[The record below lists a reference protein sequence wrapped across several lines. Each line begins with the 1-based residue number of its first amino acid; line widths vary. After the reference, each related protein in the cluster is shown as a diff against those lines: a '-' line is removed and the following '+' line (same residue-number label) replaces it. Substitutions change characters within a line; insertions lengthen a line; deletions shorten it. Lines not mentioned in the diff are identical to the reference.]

1 MRAALPSA
9 RPRSSRPLV
18 LAFTP
23 KRADPLALEVLA
35 LDGRNVQFNRD
46 AHGHRFYEL
55 MFITRGTGWHRVGLE
70 RANVGP
76 GSLLLIAP
84 GEVHDTRGLVDV
96 QGWLLLFEAAAVR
109 TSSPSMTELPSELAF
124 LPFARGAG
132 APAAFVVPRAEREE
146 WALRLSS
153 LARETGGADSLGRT
167 QLARAELDVV
177 LIKAARLV
185 APSLGLGAAHRPLL
199 AEVFQ
204 FIDARYTR
212 PISLRDVAKAVQR
225 SPAHLTTV
233 VRESTGRSVVQW
245 IHERRMAEAR
255 RLLLETELEVGEIG
269 ERVGFPEP
277 SYFVRR
283 FRATHRVTPLGFR
296 RPKESTIAPKGRA
309 FRQKKR

>member
-1 MRAALPSA
+1 VRAQ
-9 RPRSSRPLV
+9 V
-18 LAFTP
+18 LDFTP
-23 KRADPLALEVLA
+23 PRADPLPLELVA
-35 LDGRNVQFNRD
+35 LDGKNVQFERE

-55 MFITRGTGWHRVGLE
+55 MFVTHGTGWHRVGLE
-70 RANVGP
+70 RAAVGP
-76 GSLLLIAP
+76 GSLLLVAP
-84 GEVHDTRGLVDV
+84 GEVHDTRGLVGV
-96 QGWLLLFEAAAVR
+96 RGWLLIFEAAAVR
-109 TSSPSMTELPSELAF
+109 AQTTTLTELPSELAF

-132 APAAFVVPRAEREE
+132 APAAFTVPRADREE
-146 WALRLSS
+146 WALRLKALS
-153 LARETGGADSLGRT
+153 RETTTERGLGRE
-167 QLARAELDVV
+167 QLARAELDVI

-233 VRESTGRSVVQW
+233 VREATGRSVVQW
-245 IHERRMAEAR
+245 INERRMAEAR
-255 RLLLETELEVGEIG
+255 RLLLETELPVGEIG
-269 ERVGFPEP
+269 ERVGLPEP

-283 FRATHRVTPLGFR
+283 FRATHRVTPLEFR
-296 RPKESTIAPKGRA
+296 RPKKSTTTPKART

>member
-1 MRAALPSA
+1 MRRARAEVLSFTPQRADALP
-9 RPRSSRPLV
+9 
-18 LAFTP
+18 
-23 KRADPLALEVLA
+23 LEVIA
-35 LDGRNVQFNRD
+35 LDGKNVQFERE

-55 MFITRGTGWHRVGLE
+55 LFITHGTGWHRVGLE
-70 RANVGP
+70 RAVVGP

-84 GEVHDTRGLVDV
+84 GEVHDTRGLVGV
-96 QGWLLLFEAAAVR
+96 RGWLLLFEASAVR
-109 TSSPSMTELPSELAF
+109 ASTTTLAELPSELAF

-132 APAAFVVPRAEREE
+132 APAAFTVPARARAD
-146 WALRLSS
+146 WALRLES
-153 LARETGGADSLGRT
+153 LARETSTTTPGLGRT
-167 QLARAELDVV
+167 QLARAELDVL

-212 PISLRDVAKAVQR
+212 PISLRDVAKAVRR

-233 VRESTGRSVVQW
+233 VREATGRSVVQW

-269 ERVGFPEP
+269 ERVGLPEP

-296 RPKESTIAPKGRA
+296 RPKESTIAPKARA
-309 FRQKKR
+309 FRRTRR

>member
-1 MRAALPSA
+1 MRPQ
-9 RPRSSRPLV
+9 V

-23 KRADPLALEVLA
+23 KQADALPLEVLS
-35 LDGRNVQFNRD
+35 LDGKNVQFERE

-55 MFITRGTGWHRVGLE
+55 LYVTHGTGWHRVGLE

-76 GSLLLIAP
+76 GSLLLTAP
-84 GEVHDTRGLVDV
+84 GEVHDTRGLVGV
-96 QGWLLLFEAAAVR
+96 RGWLLIFEAAAVR
-109 TSSPSMTELPSELAF
+109 TSTTSVTELPSELAF

-132 APAAFVVPRAEREE
+132 APAAFVVPRAERDE
-146 WALRLSS
+146 WALRLRS
-153 LARETGGADSLGRT
+153 LQRETTGGALGRT
-167 QLARAELDVV
+167 QLSRAELDVV

-296 RPKESTIAPKGRA
+296 KPKESTIAQKGRA

>member
-1 MRAALPSA
+1 MAPRAP
-9 RPRSSRPLV
+9 V
-18 LAFTP
+18 LDFTP
-23 KRADPLALEVLA
+23 QQADPLPLEVISLS
-35 LDGRNVQFNRD
+35 GKNQQFERE

-55 MFITRGTGWHRVGLE
+55 LFVTQGTGWHRVGLE

-84 GEVHDTRGLVDV
+84 GEVHDTRGLVNV
-96 QGWLLLFEAAAVR
+96 RGWLLLFEASAVR
-109 TSSPSMTELPSELAF
+109 ASTTTLSQLPSELAF

-132 APAAFVVPRAEREE
+132 APAAFTVPAKERED
-146 WALRLSS
+146 WAMRLAS
-153 LARETGGADSLGRT
+153 LQRETTHTALGRN

-185 APSLGLGAAHRPLL
+185 APSLGLGASHRPLL

-212 PISLRDVAKAVQR
+212 PISLRDVAKAVRR

-233 VRESTGRSVVQW
+233 VREASGRSVVQW
-245 IHERRMAEAR
+245 ISERRMAEAR
-255 RLLLETELEVGEIG
+255 RLLLETELEVAEIG
-269 ERVGFPEP
+269 ERVGLPEP

-283 FRATHRVTPLGFR
+283 FHASHRVTPLTFR
-296 RPKESTIAPKGRA
+296 RDGGLTRPKKSTIAPKART
-309 FRQKKR
+309 FRQSKR